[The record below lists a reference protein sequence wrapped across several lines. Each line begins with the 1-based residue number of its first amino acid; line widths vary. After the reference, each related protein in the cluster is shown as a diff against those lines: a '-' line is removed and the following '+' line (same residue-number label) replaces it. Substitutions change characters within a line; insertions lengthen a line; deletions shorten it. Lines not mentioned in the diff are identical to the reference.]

1 MMTLRIS
8 RLCKGAISV
17 LVAVLVFAVCSPASA
32 GTTAGPKAY
41 YLALGDSL
49 AYGYQ
54 PDGDVVQG
62 YADDFYANLQA
73 HGTRSLTNLA
83 CPGETTGTFIHGG
96 CPYWWTRKTLY
107 TGSQLNAALAFIS
120 SHRGRV
126 SPVTIDIGANDVLA
140 AFDPSTC
147 TVGSNWPTVLSTF
160 DSNFSSILSQLRSA
174 LKGQGDL
181 VTMNYYDPYQNQCAS
196 NPQVLSLLQTF
207 NAHIASDAAAYSV
220 PVADVFTSFGG
231 ATTPNPNICSYTW
244 MCSPF
249 NDIHATSQGYAV
261 IASTFET
268 TVGY

>member
-1 MMTLRIS
+1 MITRPFR
-8 RLCKGAISV
+8 RLCNAAIPV
-17 LVAVLVFAVCSPASA
+17 LAAVLVLAVYTPTSA
-32 GTTAGPKAY
+32 ATARPKAY

-62 YADDFYANLQA
+62 YADDFYANLQTY
-73 HGTRSLTNLA
+73 GTRYLTNLA

-107 TGSQLNAALAFIS
+107 TGSQLDAALAFLS
-120 SHRGRV
+120 SHRGQV

-147 TVGSNWPTVLSTF
+147 TVGANWPAVLSTF
-160 DSNFSSILSQLRSA
+160 DSNFSFILGQLRSA

-181 VTMNYYDPYQNQCAS
+181 VAMNYYDPYQNQCAS
-196 NPQVLSLLQTF
+196 NPEVLSLLQTF
-207 NAHIASDAAAYSV
+207 NQHIASDAAAYNV
-220 PVADVFTSFGG
+220 PVADVFTAFGG
-231 ATTPNPNICSYTW
+231 ATTPNPNICTYTW

-249 NDIHATSQGYAV
+249 NDIHATDQGYAV